1 MSQFLDGDPSRLS
14 GGRELGG
21 GGSEFGV
28 HVQYTDIYNAIVFLA
43 LIYTLGILG
52 QKFLR
57 MPSLVGQIFAGIIW
71 GPSLL
76 DLTPYPEA
84 WVMFGEIGLILLVI
98 EAGIDIDI
106 VTLKMTGPRGII
118 IATLGSVFPIAIGMG
133 VAFALGADT
142 KASIAAGASFGPT
155 SLGIAMNILR
165 AGKISNTPIGQLII
179 AAAIIDDMIALIIL
193 SQLTGLAGTITLKGV
208 LIPIVSALGFLV
220 IGGIIA
226 LFYFPKFLERYV
238 LKEDMSKSS
247 REKLGLGIMFS
258 LLLVLMPATHYS
270 EASHLMGAFIAGLAF
285 CTRHDVHVAFVHQ
298 FKRVLQWLIRIFFA
312 ATIGF
317 QVPIKKFGDG
327 EIIWKGLLFTL
338 ALLGK
343 LGVGFLVPNFT
354 QDKKFHGNHLRD
366 CLIVGCSMAAEG
378 EFAFVIAA
386 YSVDSGLLDGDLYSS
401 IVLAILLSTV
411 IAPFSLRFTI
421 HYFEKKTF
429 QEIEDAEELEKVRQE
444 TGNSEEQLKLE
455 IQGGISIFLWINT
468 TSHADWG
475 TLPKIMRCFSDLS
488 LGIIDHRTW
497 HRRHDNTVV
506 NEAYAKVT
514 IQSGSDNTTEQ
525 LESIEKSIHDAIDQK
540 DAVVTVGLWLPGILD
555 DVAVDEDEESKIQP
569 RSIKPSTSISQ
580 KLYKEAHT
588 NLEKNEIKDVEKNEI
603 KDVLVQSIKP
613 KRRTNRV
620 RTASTPLDSGTN
632 MFISSKGEI
641 FQPTAPILTRK
652 GRARNRTVSSPVDGA
667 NMFEDGNPRCLPLLP
682 GECYVQVTCPNSGT
696 GKNYTIKMK
705 KTTLIKIESHQPLTL
720 THASEFGSNDTQF
733 LDGLIRKGN
742 RANTRS
748 FIEEE

>member
-14 GGRELGG
+14 GVRELGG
-21 GGSEFGV
+21 GGGEFGV
-28 HVQYTDIYNAIVFLA
+28 HVKYSDVYNAIAFLA
-43 LIYTLGILG
+43 LIYALGILG

-84 WVMFGEIGLILLVI
+84 WVLFGEIGLILLVI

-106 VTLKMTGPRGII
+106 VTLKMTGPRGVI
-118 IATLGSVFPIAIGMG
+118 IAVLGSIFPIAIGMG

-142 KASIAAGASFGPT
+142 KASIAAGAAFGPT

-208 LIPIVSALGFLV
+208 LVPIVSALGFLV

-226 LFYFPKFLERYV
+226 LFFFPKFIDKYV
-238 LKEDMSKSS
+238 LKEDMDKSS
-247 REKLGLGIMFS
+247 REKLGLGIMF
-258 LLLVLMPATHYS
+258 LLLLGLMPATHYS

-327 EIIWKGLLFTL
+327 EIIWKGLLFTV

-354 QDKKFHGNHLRD
+354 QDKNFRGHHLRD

-421 HYFEKKTF
+421 HYFEKKSF

-444 TGNSEEQLKLE
+444 SGNSEEQLKLE

-475 TLPKIMRCFSDLS
+475 TLPKIMRCFSDLG

-497 HRRHDNTVV
+497 HRRHDDTVV

-514 IQSGSDNTTEQ
+514 IEHGNDNTTEQ
-525 LESIEKSIHDAIDQK
+525 LESIEKSICDAIDQK

-555 DVAVDEDEESKIQP
+555 DVGEDEESKIQP
-569 RSIKPSTSISQ
+569 RSNLNTSISQ
-580 KLYKEAHT
+580 RLYTEAHT
-588 NLEKNEIKDVEKNEI
+588 NLEKNEMKDNIVEP
-603 KDVLVQSIKP
+603 IKP

-632 MFISSKGEI
+632 MFISSKGDI
-641 FQPTAPILTRK
+641 FQPTAPITSRK

-667 NMFEDGNPRCLPLLP
+667 NMFEEGNPRCLPLIS
-682 GECYVQVTCPNSGT
+682 GECYVQVTNPNSGT
-696 GKNYTIKMK
+696 GENYTIKMK

-720 THASEFGSNDTQF
+720 THASEFRSNDTQF
-733 LDGLIRKGN
+733 LDGLIRRGN
-742 RANTRS
+742 RAKTQS
-748 FIEEE
+748 LIEE